1 MKVVIEECESYSDVD
16 LALENGL
23 KKLGGI
29 GAFVKEGEKVLIK
42 PNLLSARNPEEA
54 VTTHPEVIRAVI
66 KQVKKLTDDITIA
79 DSPGFVG
86 DIRGW
91 DRVIEK
97 TGVRLLAEEESVK
110 IESLKTPKEVEIK
123 EWIVARKFI
132 VSEEIFRYDKV
143 INIAKLKTHSLT
155 VYTGAVKNMFGII
168 PGKIKSGM
176 HTKFQDPITFSKML
190 LDLYTLKKAELN
202 IIDGIYGME
211 GQGPSAGDKK
221 HFRILGISDD
231 ALALDY
237 VITKGLKLDAPLIMI
252 AEERC
257 MIKDLQVFGEVK
269 GSIKKPSSGILENV
283 VLPLAGNLRRK
294 FTSKPVLIEEK
305 CTKCESCFKIC
316 PVFAIKMAP
325 YPNFDYKK
333 CIRCYCCHEICP
345 EKAIYLKKS
354 LAQKILRK

>member
-1 MKVVIEECESYSDVD
+1 MKVVIEECKSYSDVD
-16 LALENGL
+16 IALESGL

-29 GAFVKEGEKVLIK
+29 GEFVKEGEKVLLK

-66 KQVKKLTDDITIA
+66 KQVKKVTQDITIA
-79 DSPGFVG
+79 DSPGFIG

-91 DRVIEK
+91 DKVIEK
-97 TGVRLLAEEESVK
+97 TGIKALAEEESVK
-110 IESLKTPKEVEIK
+110 VESLKTPKEVENK
-123 EWIVARKFI
+123 EGVVARKFI
-132 VSEEIFRYDKV
+132 ISEEIFKYDKV

-168 PGKIKSGM
+168 PGKLKSGM
-176 HTKFQDPITFSKML
+176 HTKFQDPTTFSKML
-190 LDLYTLKKAELN
+190 LDLYALKKAELN

-211 GQGPSAGDKK
+211 GQGPSAGEKR
-221 HFRILGISDD
+221 HFGILGISDD

-237 VITKGLKLDAPLIMI
+237 VITKGLKLDVPLIKI
-252 AEERC
+252 AEERG
-257 MIKDLQVFGEVK
+257 MIKNLEVFGEFNDE
-269 GSIKKPSSGILENV
+269 IKKPSSGVLESV
-283 VLPLAGNLRRK
+283 VFPLAGNLRRK
-294 FTSKPVLIEEK
+294 FSSKPVLTEEK

-325 YPNFDYKK
+325 YPKFDYKT